1 MFPHTG
7 RNRKT
12 AKGIAQVNMSME
24 IERNMTPSAKSPHVV
39 IGAQSNDHSAHLAG
53 VSSKRFFTDAQTFAR
68 VQVFVTEYYR
78 LDVLSNFWDV
88 YNIEAEALGQKVV
101 YHPGGIPDTDR
112 TRPLIGTPS
121 DLARISPPDPHK
133 SGRLPWIQKVSKHF
147 LEITGKLERV
157 YFTAP
162 FSIAVNIRGYENLVQ
177 DMFERPSFVHRLFEF
192 LCDEV
197 IAPFIEVMR
206 SEVGNPDLILDG
218 RDAWASPP
226 MITLD
231 MMDEYVVAYTERLR
245 DKLGDKVITRGNWGD
260 SKSGDIERFFSQKI
274 RCSPGSLSVLD
285 PDLFAVGPERVKTF
299 ANKHNSFVTAGVDA
313 TLLQKGPVEAIVER
327 IKLYIDK
334 MARDGR
340 CMIHLNQIA
349 AETPPEHIH
358 AAVAA
363 CHAYGTHPIPD
374 NLEDIHLEIPK
385 RESFSEFMRK
395 KGESINP

>member
-1 MFPHTG
+1 MVKEI
-7 RNRKT
+7 KT
-12 AKGIAQVNMSME
+12 NLNPAPQDARI
-24 IERNMTPSAKSPHVV
+24 V

-53 VSSKRFFTDAQTFAR
+53 VSTKRFFTDAHTFAR
-68 VQVFVTEYYR
+68 VQLLVTEYYQ

-88 YNIEAEALGQKVV
+88 YNIEAEAMGQRVV
-101 YHPGGIPDTDR
+101 YHPGGIPDIDR
-112 TRPLIGTPS
+112 TRPLISTPS
-121 DLARISPPDPHK
+121 DLDRISPPDPYT
-133 SGRLPWIQKVSKHF
+133 SGRMPWILEFSKIF
-147 LEITGKLERV
+147 LETTQKLERV
-157 YFTAP
+157 YFTTP
-162 FSIAVNIRGYENLVQ
+162 FSIAVNIRGYENLVM
-177 DMFERPSFVHRLFEF
+177 DMFERPRFAHRLFKF

-197 IAPFIEVMR
+197 IVPFMEVLR
-206 SEVGNPDLILDG
+206 SEIGNPDLIMDG

-245 DKLGDKVITRGNWGD
+245 DQLGDKLITRGNWGD
-260 SKSGDIERFFSQKI
+260 ARSRDIERFFSQKI

-285 PDLFAVGPERVKTF
+285 PDLYEVGPERVKAY
-299 ANKHNSFVTAGVDA
+299 ANEHDTSVTAGVDA
-313 TLLQKGPVEAIVER
+313 ILLQRGPAEAIVKR

-363 CHAYGTHPIPD
+363 CHAYGRLPMPD
-374 NLEDIHLEIPK
+374 NLDDVLFDVPK
-385 RESFSEFMRK
+385 RESFSEFMLA
-395 KGESINP
+395 KGESFNTPPMA

>member
-1 MFPHTG
+1 MV
-7 RNRKT
+7 K
-12 AKGIAQVNMSME
+12 E
-24 IERNMTPSAKSPHVV
+24 IQANINPASEDTRII

-53 VSSKRFFTDAQTFAR
+53 VSTKQFFTDADTFAR
-68 VQVFVTEYYR
+68 VQLLVTEYYR

-88 YNIEAEALGQKVV
+88 YNIEAEALGQKLV
-101 YHPGGIPDTDR
+101 YHSGGIPDVDR

-121 DLARISPPDPHK
+121 DLDRISPPDPYA
-133 SGRLPWIQKVSKHF
+133 SGRMPWIQQFSKIF
-147 LEITGKLERV
+147 LEKTRKLERV
-157 YFTAP
+157 YFTTP
-162 FSIAVNIRGYENLVQ
+162 FSIAVNIRGYENLVF
-177 DMFERPSFVHRLFEF
+177 DMFERPGFVHRLFKF

-206 SEVGNPDLILDG
+206 SELGNPDLIMDG

-245 DKLGDKVITRGNWGD
+245 DKLGDKLITRGNWGD
-260 SKSGDIERFFSQKI
+260 AKSGDIERFFSQKI

-285 PDLFAVGPERVKTF
+285 PDLYEVGPERVKAY
-299 ANKHNSFVTAGVDA
+299 ANKHNAFVTAGVDA

-340 CMIHLNQIA
+340 CMVHLNQIA

-374 NLEDIHLEIPK
+374 NLEDIHFEIPK
-385 RESFSEFMRK
+385 RESFSEFLRE
-395 KGESINP
+395 KGESFST

>member
-1 MFPHTG
+1 MTSP
-7 RNRKT
+7 
-12 AKGIAQVNMSME
+12 
-24 IERNMTPSAKSPHVV
+24 IENNHIV
-39 IGAQSNDHSAHLAG
+39 IGAQSNDHSAYLAG
-53 VSSKRFFTDAQTFAR
+53 ISSKRFFTDAHTFAR
-68 VQVFVTEYYR
+68 VQLLVTEYYQ

-88 YNIEAEALGQKVV
+88 YNIEAEALGQKIV
-101 YHPGGIPDTDR
+101 YPPGAIPDIDR
-112 TRPLIGTPS
+112 TRPLISTPS
-121 DLARISPPDPHK
+121 DLDRISPPDPYQ
-133 SGRLPWIQKVSKHF
+133 SGRLPWIRQFNKIF
-147 LEITGKLERV
+147 LETTGKLERV

-162 FSIAVNIRGYENLVQ
+162 FSIAANIRGYESLVM
-177 DMFERPSFVHRLFEF
+177 DMFERPRFVHRLFQF
-192 LCDEV
+192 LCDQV

-206 SEVGNPDLILDG
+206 SEFGNPDLIMDG

-245 DKLGDKVITRGNWGD
+245 DQLGDKVITRGNWGD
-260 SKSGDIERFFSQKI
+260 AKSPDIERFFSQKM

-285 PDLFAVGPERVKTF
+285 PDLYEIGPERVKTF
-299 ANKHNSFVTAGVDA
+299 ANKHKAFVTAGVDA
-313 TLLQKGPVEAIVER
+313 TLLQNGPVEAIVER

-363 CHAYGTHPIPD
+363 CQVYGTHPIPD
-374 NLEDIHLEIPK
+374 NLENIHFEMPK
-385 RESFSEFMRK
+385 RESFSEFLRE
-395 KGESINP
+395 KGESINT

>member
-1 MFPHTG
+1 MV
-7 RNRKT
+7 K
-12 AKGIAQVNMSME
+12 E
-24 IERNMTPSAKSPHVV
+24 IQTNINPAPEDTRIIV
-39 IGAQSNDHSAHLAG
+39 GAQSNDHSARLAG
-53 VSSKRFFTDAQTFAR
+53 VSTKQFFTDAHTFAR
-68 VQVFVTEYYR
+68 VQLLVTEYYQF
-78 LDVLSNFWDV
+78 DVLSNFWDV

-101 YHPGGIPDTDR
+101 YHPGGIPDIDR

-121 DLARISPPDPHK
+121 DLDRISPPDPYT
-133 SGRLPWIQKVSKHF
+133 SGRMPWIQQFSKIF
-147 LEITGKLERV
+147 LETTGKLERI
-157 YFTAP
+157 YFTTP
-162 FSIAVNIRGYENLVQ
+162 FSIAVNIRGYENLVM
-177 DMFERPSFVHRLFEF
+177 DMFERPRFVHRLFEF

-197 IAPFIEVMR
+197 IAPFIEVLR
-206 SEVGNPDLILDG
+206 SEVGNPDLIMDG

-245 DKLGDKVITRGNWGD
+245 DRLGDKLITRGNWGD
-260 SKSGDIERFFSQKI
+260 AKSRDIKRFFSQKI

-285 PDLFAVGPERVKTF
+285 PDLYEVGPERVKTY
-299 ANKHNSFVTAGVDA
+299 ANEHNAFVTAGVDA
-313 TLLQKGPVEAIVER
+313 TLLQRGPVEAIVER

-363 CHAYGTHPIPD
+363 CHAYGRHPIPD
-374 NLEDIHLEIPK
+374 NLEDIHFEMPK
-385 RESFSEFMRK
+385 RESFVEFIRE
-395 KGESINP
+395 KGESINTQR